1 MTAFESAL
9 AIAGSGGAVG
19 YHPEIRLLPSI
30 EQIPKAAWEQMLPGE
45 PECWDFY
52 RIAESVPPP
61 GFTLSAIAAFE
72 GLQILAAAPV
82 FGIEYRLDTPFQG
95 SVRGATDWVHKR
107 WPSLL
112 TRSVMGLGSP
122 MSDSCT
128 IGFAPHLLP
137 FQRRRIFSELLA
149 TLNREAQARGA
160 SILAIKSLGGQAEQL
175 SPNLGKHGYHRV
187 TNLPVVALPVR
198 CRSMDEYLFSLP
210 KKTRTYMQR
219 KLRSLPE
226 LRIEL
231 RTSAAGIEDQ
241 LFPMFENTR
250 NQSKSRYGEFEDLNP
265 DLFRQ
270 VMGELGDRATLM
282 LCWKGDRL
290 MSFLLMLVAPDRVIG
305 KYIGM
310 VYPEGRELNLYFVMA
325 LKMIEMAMERGIGR
339 VEMGVTTY
347 PTKLLFGGHMERRWL
362 YYRCLNRFQDAVIH
376 AFDFL
381 FDFER
386 NDADL
391 RLLAGKIQN

>member
-1 MTAFESAL
+1 MTAFESAR
-9 AIAGSGGAVG
+9 AIAGVGGAVG
-19 YHPEIRLLPSI
+19 YHPEFRLLPSI
-30 EQIPKAAWEQMLPGE
+30 AQIPKAAWEEMLPGE

-52 RIAESVPPP
+52 RTVESVPPP

-72 GLQILAAAPV
+72 DRKILAAAPV

-95 SVRGATDWVHKR
+95 TLCTCGEWLNKR
-107 WPSLL
+107 WPRLL

-137 FQRRRIFSELLA
+137 FQKRRIFSGLLGA
-149 TLNREAQARGA
+149 LDQEAQARGT
-160 SILAIKSLGGQAEQL
+160 SILAVKSLGSQAEQL
-175 SPNLGKHGYHRV
+175 SPSLGKHGFHRV
-187 TNLPVVALPVR
+187 TNLPIVALPVR
-198 CRSMDEYLFSLP
+198 CRSMDEYLCSLP
-210 KKTRTYMQR
+210 KKTRTYMKR
-219 KLRSLPE
+219 KMRSLPE

-231 RTSAAGIEDQ
+231 RNSAEGIEDQ
-241 LFPMFENTR
+241 LFPLFENTR
-250 NQSKSRYGEFEDLNP
+250 NQSKSRYGEFEDLNS
-265 DLFRQ
+265 DLFKQ
-270 VMGELGDRATLM
+270 VMGKLGDRACLM

-290 MSFLLMLVAPDRVIG
+290 MSFLLMLVARDRVIG

-325 LKMIEMAMERGIGR
+325 LKMIEIAIKRGIGR

-347 PTKLLFGGHMERRWL
+347 PTKLLFGGHLERRWL
-362 YYRCLNRFQDAVIH
+362 YYRCLNRLQDAAIH
-376 AFDFL
+376 AVDFL

-391 RLLAGKIQN
+391 RRLAAKIQN

>member
-1 MTAFESAL
+1 MTAFTSAR

-19 YHPEIRLLPSI
+19 YHPEFRVLPSI
-30 EQIPKAAWEQMLPGE
+30 AQIPKAAWEEMLPGQ
-45 PECWDFY
+45 PECWDFF
-52 RIAESVPPP
+52 RTAENVPPP
-61 GFTLSAIAAFE
+61 GFTLSVIAAFE
-72 GLQILAAAPV
+72 DHQILAAAPV

-95 SVRGATDWVHKR
+95 KARAVGQWLYDR
-107 WPSLL
+107 WPRLV
-112 TRSVMGLGSP
+112 TRPVMGLGSP

-137 FQRRRIFSELLA
+137 FQRRRIFSGLLGE
-149 TLNREAQARGA
+149 LNREAQARGP
-160 SILAIKSLGGQAEQL
+160 SILEVKSLGSQAEQL
-175 SPNLGKHGYHRV
+175 APSLERHRFHRV

-210 KKTRTYMQR
+210 KKTRTYMKR
-219 KLRSLPE
+219 KMRSLPE

-231 RTSAAGIEDQ
+231 RTSAAGIEEQ
-241 LFPMFENTR
+241 LFPLFENTR
-250 NQSKSRYGEFEDLNP
+250 NQSKSRYGEFEDLNR
-265 DLFRQ
+265 DLFKQ
-270 VMGELGDRATLM
+270 VMGELGDKACLM

-290 MSFLLMLVAPDRVIG
+290 MSFLLMLVARDCVIG

-310 VYPEGRELNLYFVMA
+310 VYPEGRDLNLYFVMA
-325 LKMIEMAMERGIGR
+325 LKMIEMAIERGIGR

-347 PTKLLFGGHMERRWL
+347 QTKLLFGGHMERRWL
-362 YYRCLNRFQDAVIH
+362 YYRCLNRVQDAAIH

-386 NDADL
+386 NDEDLL
-391 RLLAGKIQN
+391 RLSAKIQN

>member
-1 MTAFESAL
+1 MTAFESAR
-9 AIAGSGGAVG
+9 AIAGVGGAVG
-19 YHPEIRLLPSI
+19 YNPEVRLLPSI
-30 EQIPKAAWEQMLPGE
+30 AQIPKGAWEEMLPGE

-52 RIAESVPPP
+52 RTVESIPPP

-72 GLQILAAAPV
+72 DRKILAAAPV
-82 FGIEYRLDTPFQG
+82 FGIDYRLDTPFQG
-95 SVRGATDWVHKR
+95 TMRTCSDWLNKH
-107 WPSLL
+107 WPRLL

-137 FQRRRIFSELLA
+137 FQRRRIFSGLLG
-149 TLNREAQARGA
+149 TLNREARARGT
-160 SILAIKSLGGQAEQL
+160 SFLAVKSLGSQAEQL
-175 SPNLGKHGYHRV
+175 APSLGKHGFHRV
-187 TNLPVVALPVR
+187 TNLPIVALPAR
-198 CRSMDEYLFSLP
+198 FRSMDEYLISLP
-210 KKTRTYMQR
+210 KKTRTYMKR
-219 KLRSLPE
+219 KMRSLPE
-226 LRIEL
+226 LRIEF
-231 RTSAAGIEDQ
+231 RTTADGVEDQ
-241 LFPMFENTR
+241 LFPLFENTR
-250 NQSKSRYGEFEDLNP
+250 NQSKSRYGEFEDLNC
-265 DLFRQ
+265 DLFKR
-270 VMGELGDRATLM
+270 VMGELGDKACLM

-290 MSFLLMLVAPDRVIG
+290 MSFLLMLVARDRVIG

-325 LKMIEMAMERGIGR
+325 LKMIEMAIERGIGQ

-362 YYRCLNRFQDAVIH
+362 YYRCLSRWQDAAIH

-386 NDADL
+386 NDEDL
-391 RLLAGKIQN
+391 RRLSAKIRN

>member
-1 MTAFESAL
+1 MTAFTSAR

-19 YHPEIRLLPSI
+19 YNPEFRMLPSI
-30 EQIPKAAWEQMLPGE
+30 ALIPKAAWEEMLPGE
-45 PECWDFY
+45 PECWDFF
-52 RIAESVPPP
+52 RTVENVPPP

-72 GLQILAAAPV
+72 DRKILAAAPV
-82 FGIEYRLDTPFQG
+82 FGIDYRLDTPFQG
-95 SVRGATDWVHKR
+95 KTRAVTDWLNKR
-107 WPSLL
+107 WPRLI
-112 TRSVMGLGSP
+112 TRSAMALGSP

-137 FQRRRIFSELLA
+137 FQKRRIFSGLLGA
-149 TLNREAQARGA
+149 LSLEAQVRGT
-160 SILAIKSLGGQAEQL
+160 SFLAVKSLGSQSEQL
-175 SPNLGKHGYHRV
+175 APSLGKHGFHRV

-198 CRSMDEYLFSLP
+198 SRSMDEYFCGLP
-210 KKTRTYMQR
+210 KKTRTYMKR
-219 KLRSLPE
+219 KMRSLPE
-226 LRIEL
+226 LRIEF
-231 RTSAAGIEDQ
+231 RTSAAGIEEQ
-241 LFPMFENTR
+241 LFLLFENTR

-265 DLFRQ
+265 DLFKQ
-270 VMGELGDRATLM
+270 VMGELGDRACLM

-325 LKMIEMAMERGIGR
+325 LKMIEMAIARGIGR

-362 YYRCLNRFQDAVIH
+362 YYRCLNRFQDAAIH

-386 NDADL
+386 NDEDL
-391 RLLAGKIQN
+391 RRLAAKIQN

>member
-1 MTAFESAL
+1 MTAFESAR
-9 AIAGSGGAVG
+9 AIAGVGGAVG
-19 YHPEIRLLPSI
+19 YNPEVRLLPSI
-30 EQIPKAAWEQMLPGE
+30 AQIPKGAWEEMLPGE

-52 RIAESVPPP
+52 RTVESIPPP

-72 GLQILAAAPV
+72 DRKILAAAPV
-82 FGIEYRLDTPFQG
+82 FGIDYRLDTPFQG
-95 SVRGATDWVHKR
+95 MMRTCSDWLNKH
-107 WPSLL
+107 WPRLL

-137 FQRRRIFSELLA
+137 FQRWRIFSGLLG
-149 TLNREAQARGA
+149 TLNREARARGT
-160 SILAIKSLGGQAEQL
+160 SFLAVKSLGSQAEQL
-175 SPNLGKHGYHRV
+175 APSLGKHGFHRV
-187 TNLPVVALPVR
+187 TNLPIVALPAR
-198 CRSMDEYLFSLP
+198 FRSMDEYLISLP
-210 KKTRTYMQR
+210 KKTRTYMKR
-219 KLRSLPE
+219 KMRSLPE
-226 LRIEL
+226 LRIEF
-231 RTSAAGIEDQ
+231 RTTADGVEDQ
-241 LFPMFENTR
+241 LFPLFENTR
-250 NQSKSRYGEFEDLNP
+250 NQSKSRYGEFEDLNC
-265 DLFRQ
+265 DLFKR
-270 VMGELGDRATLM
+270 VMGELGDKACLM

-290 MSFLLMLVAPDRVIG
+290 MSFLLMLVARDRVIG

-325 LKMIEMAMERGIGR
+325 LKMIEMAIERGIGQ

-362 YYRCLNRFQDAVIH
+362 YYRCLSRWQDAAIH

-386 NDADL
+386 NDEDL
-391 RLLAGKIQN
+391 RRLSAKIRN

>member
-1 MTAFESAL
+1 MTAFESAR
-9 AIAGSGGAVG
+9 AIAGVSGAVG
-19 YHPEIRLLPSI
+19 YNPEIRLLPSI
-30 EQIPKAAWEQMLPGE
+30 AQIPKEAWQEMLPGE

-52 RIAESVPPP
+52 RTAEGVPPP
-61 GFTLSAIAAFE
+61 GFSLSAIAAFE
-72 GLQILAAAPV
+72 DRRVLAAAPV
-82 FGIEYRLDTPFQG
+82 FTLDYRLDTPFQG
-95 SVRGATDWVHKR
+95 KVRACSEWVNRR
-107 WPSLL
+107 WPRLL

-137 FQRRRIFSELLA
+137 FQRRRIFSALLG
-149 TLNREAQARGA
+149 TLSREAVLRGT
-160 SILAIKSLGGQAEQL
+160 SILAVKSLGAQAEQL
-175 SPNLGKHGYHRV
+175 APSLGKHGFHRV

-198 CRSMDEYLFSLP
+198 FRSMEEYYLSLP
-210 KKTRTYMQR
+210 KKTRTYMKR
-219 KLRSLPE
+219 KMRSAPE

-231 RTSAAGIEDQ
+231 RNSADGVGDQ
-241 LFPMFENTR
+241 LFPLFENTR
-250 NQSKSRYGEFEDLNP
+250 NQSKSRYGEFEDLNS
-265 DLFRQ
+265 DLFKR
-270 VMGELGDRATLM
+270 VMGELGDNARLM

-325 LKMIEMAMERGIGR
+325 LKMIEMAIERGMGR

-362 YYRCLNRFQDAVIH
+362 YYRCMNRFQDAAIH

-391 RLLAGKIQN
+391 RRLGAIIRD